1 MKGRFKIVQTWWLC
15 ERRISSMRASTQN
28 HNRKRVH
35 HCSWEA
41 MQMTSSSRDITVMWS
56 IGTKNRS
63 CSWTQHQLQHQ
74 LAFLIAR
81 KALPNL
87 VIIVCCMA
95 VVIWGDR
102 TSLFHSCLCSSR
114 FFGFWTKRR
123 RTTTEN
129 ERTRTKSDVVSRLHH
144 QCDASRT
151 TEWWVDENEDSGIR
165 LVRSFVRSSFVR
177 WLQRLCSGN
186 GGFVC
191 TVVLEEETGKVA

>member
-1 MKGRFKIVQTWWLC
+1 LSGEFLFKPLHMYSYSHDERKILKIVQTWWLC

-56 IGTKNRS
+56 IGTKNIS

-74 LAFLIAR
+74 LVFLTAR

-95 VVIWGDR
+95 AVIWGDR
-102 TSLFHSCLCSSR
+102 TSPVSS
-114 FFGFWTKRR
+114 FLLVQQQVLWF
-123 RTTTEN
+123 
-129 ERTRTKSDVVSRLHH
+129 
-144 QCDASRT
+144 
-151 TEWWVDENEDSGIR
+151 VDEKKTNDDRKWTHLDEKRHR
-165 LVRSFVRSSFVR
+165 LSVTSSMWR
-177 WLQRLCSGN
+177 
-186 GGFVC
+186 
-191 TVVLEEETGKVA
+191 E